1 MVWDNFIDY
10 FNSCLKRAG
19 DFYWI
24 TKNRPLNFAFKGGLF
39 QNRYNHEGQAK
50 YSSYAQ
56 YTNVFY
62 NSTKSLFI
70 RFTAFYV
77 NICYI
82 RNIVVL
88 INIIVFL

>member
-39 QNRYNHEGQAK
+39 QNRYNHKGQVIF
-50 YSSYAQ
+50 SSYAQ
-56 YTNVFY
+56 YTSVFK
-62 NSTKSLFI
+62 NPEKPLFI
-70 RFTAFYV
+70 RVTAFLVY
-77 NICYI
+77 
-82 RNIVVL
+82 L
-88 INIIVFL
+88 FL